1 MVIVDIDV
9 LKTKLQ
15 PYTSP
20 NCNSKAKRDLSKND
34 MNYTSEREMFEKCA
48 PNQLA

>member
-1 MVIVDIDV
+1 MVIVGVDV
-9 LKTKLQ
+9 WKTKLE

-34 MNYTSEREMFEKCA
+34 MNYTSEREMFEEFA
-48 PNQLA
+48 PDQLA